1 MRVGP
6 VRARRKLG
14 YRLVQ
19 GKPTGPPGGSQQKG
33 SATALPER
41 LHVSNPQEP
50 HQPVQPAPWPQ
61 QPQQQPQA
69 QPPAG
74 QFAAAPGYGAS
85 AQHAAPGQPATP
97 GKYGV
102 PGQYGAPGQPPAD
115 GPFGLPGEQ
124 PPARGRRRLWT
135 ILGVAG
141 GVLLLVI
148 LGVVILVN
156 VVAGPTNH
164 ARGLADDFTKLVI
177 NGETSTAYDEYLD
190 PALQEQVSKETF
202 IAGIKTLEMDNTCK
216 PTYNEVTANTEN
228 GTKAA
233 DVVGLITCS
242 GNKNIDLVYRFEGT
256 DELKMMNIKIKPKV

>member
-1 MRVGP
+1 MGP
-6 VRARRKLG
+6 FS
-14 YRLVQ
+14 
-19 GKPTGPPGGSQQKG
+19 GSRQKG

-50 HQPVQPAPWPQ
+50 HQPVQPSPWPQ
-61 QPQQQPQA
+61 QPQRLPQPQS
-69 QPPAG
+69 G
-74 QFAAAPGYGAS
+74 YSAAPG
-85 AQHAAPGQPATP
+85 PF
-97 GKYGV
+97 
-102 PGQYGAPGQPPAD
+102 GAPGQPPAD

-124 PPARGRRRLWT
+124 PPARGRRKLWT

-148 LGVVILVN
+148 LGVVILLN

-177 NGETSTAYDEYLD
+177 NGDTSTAYDQYLD
-190 PALQEQVSKETF
+190 PALQEQVTKEAF

-216 PTYNEVTANTEN
+216 PTYNEVKAGSEN

-233 DVVGLITCS
+233 NVVGLITCND
-242 GNKNIDLVYRFEGT
+242 GKNIDLVYRFEGT
-256 DELKMMNIKIKPKV
+256 DELKMMDIKIKPKA